1 MPRKIIG
8 AWPSLP
14 AANNSLAA
22 KLAAELKS
30 DRDFGQPLIHEQEYP
45 TKRARATV
53 IWDEWDKVPFEDRP
67 AIILR
72 AYELALGKEARDRI
86 ALANGLTVPEAAAAG
101 LLPYQV
107 IAARRETDPV
117 GLEDVRNAMIEQ
129 GASQL
134 GPEGL
139 ITLRFATREEAEA
152 CIERLTKALPA
163 SAPIWIIASDIYAQ
177 GSLAVGGSADVD
189 ME

>member
-1 MPRKIIG
+1 MPRKIIEVQ
-8 AWPSLP
+8 PSLP
-14 AANNSLAA
+14 ATNNSLATT
-22 KLAAELKS
+22 LAAELKS
-30 DRDFGQPLIHEQEYP
+30 DRDFGQPLVYEQEYP

-53 IWDEWDKVPFEDRP
+53 IWDEWNKVPVEDRP

-86 ALANGLTVPEAAAAG
+86 ALANGLTVPEAATAG

-117 GLEDVRNAMIEQ
+117 GSEDVRNAMIEQ

-139 ITLRFATREEAEA
+139 LALRFATQEEAEA
-152 CIERLTKALPA
+152 CIERLTQALPA
-163 SAPIWIIASDIYAQ
+163 SAPIWIISSDIYAQ
-177 GSLAVGGSADVD
+177 GSFAVGGSADAN